1 MEDTVFHSLNA
12 TLPSWEVRRNA
23 SLGVSYNS
31 HYANIQN
38 ATRTCIIPALCIF
51 GIIGNIVNLI
61 VLTRVRF
68 YKLESTSDRGANIG
82 LAMLA
87 VSDMLLCLTVFPS
100 VFTNQNFA
108 VFRQKSV
115 MLYYQA
121 YGTGVVTTFILT
133 STWITLTLAVMRYFI
148 ICHPFSTVSFYNQ
161 KTIRSIYCGVC
172 TLAVIINFPTFFHF
186 KISEIGYVDNSTLYF
201 IDIGIMDGKTAFSQA
216 FQWLRFTVFIALPAL
231 ILVYCNC
238 SLVWALHAS
247 RKLRQQCVAVKE
259 PIQRQNRVTLLLIII
274 AFGFIILVFPSELMD
289 FFMDIIKMDPSRT
302 EMFLLV
308 RVFTNTLQMIN
319 FSCNFLL
326 YCALNVHFR
335 KVVMD
340 ILCCKLT
347 QQGSQ
352 SRNSHEMV
360 EFDRTPIT
368 HVKGV
373 TVVTNVH

>member
-1 MEDTVFHSLNA
+1 MPHC
-12 TLPSWEVRRNA
+12 PSWEVRRNA

-61 VLTRVRF
+61 VLTRVRL

-82 LAMLA
+82 LAILA

-100 VFTNQNFA
+100 AFTNQNFA
-108 VFRQKSV
+108 VFRHKSV

-148 ICHPFSTVSFYNQ
+148 ICHPFSSVSFYNQ

-201 IDIGIMDGKTAFSQA
+201 IDIGIMDGKTAFSQV
-216 FQWLRFTVFIALPAL
+216 FQWLRFTVFIVLPAL

-274 AFGFIILVFPSELMD
+274 AFGFIKSHHVMMTFLVFDLDVLFIPCYSS
-289 FFMDIIKMDPSRT
+289 FFLS
-302 EMFLLV
+302 FLSFFLSFR
-308 RVFTNTLQMIN
+308 RVNCVDCSSVSQKLSIEST
-319 FSCNFLL
+319 SNFL
-326 YCALNVHFR
+326 CICRTIICSAL
-335 KVVMD
+335 
-340 ILCCKLT
+340 
-347 QQGSQ
+347 
-352 SRNSHEMV
+352 
-360 EFDRTPIT
+360 
-368 HVKGV
+368 
-373 TVVTNVH
+373 